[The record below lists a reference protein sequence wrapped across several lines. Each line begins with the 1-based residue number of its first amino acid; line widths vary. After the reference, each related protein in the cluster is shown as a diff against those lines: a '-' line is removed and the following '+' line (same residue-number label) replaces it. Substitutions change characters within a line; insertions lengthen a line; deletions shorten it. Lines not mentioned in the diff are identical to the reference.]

1 MVMALRLGCMMLIT
15 FRNSK
20 ERGFDPHPCQHV
32 FALVQVV
39 FLFAIAFSRVASH
52 LGTVGQRQ
60 LVVGQRPTRSSS
72 PSFYPA
78 LNQRFVISLNQ
89 G

>member
-32 FALVQVV
+32 FALV
-39 FLFAIAFSRVASH
+39 FAIAFSRVASH
-52 LGTVGQRQ
+52 LGTVGQKQ
-60 LVVGQRPTRSSS
+60 LVVGRPTRSSS

-78 LNQRFVISLNQ
+78 LNQRFVISLVRR
-89 G
+89 